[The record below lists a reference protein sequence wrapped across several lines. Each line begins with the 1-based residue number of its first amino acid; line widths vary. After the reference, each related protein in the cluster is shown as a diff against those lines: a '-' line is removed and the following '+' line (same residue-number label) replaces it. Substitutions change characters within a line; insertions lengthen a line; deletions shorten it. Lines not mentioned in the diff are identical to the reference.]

1 MKTSY
6 SFRPSRWIPLLLLAS
21 LAAVPALA
29 AAFEQPF
36 WTAFFARILI
46 YAIAASALNLALGFG
61 GLVSFGHA
69 LFLGIGAYAV
79 GLCAHHGVASGW
91 VHLVVAVVAAAVIGL
106 VVGVISLRTSGM
118 AFIMITLAFA
128 QMGYFLLVSLKQY
141 GGDDG
146 LPVAATSRFGPF
158 DLGAVASVYYAA
170 WAVLVAI
177 TGWMARLRV
186 APFGMALRG
195 ARQNA
200 RRIDAIGLQAR
211 HLQLAAFV
219 LSGMLCALAGLLLAN
234 LNAFVSPSTL
244 AWTVSGELIVM
255 VVLGGIGTVF
265 GPLLGALAFLGLE
278 EVLKGVTEHWMA
290 VFGPLIVLVAL
301 FGRRGI
307 AGWLEALDRQRS
319 PPGPPHNLPH
329 HLPHNLSHHPPPSPA
344 PITASITAAVPAP
357 GRV

>member
-1 MKTSY
+1 MS
-6 SFRPSRWIPLLLLAS
+6 SSVFRPSVIIPLALLLA
-21 LAAVPALA
+21 LVAVPAVAGALQ
-29 AAFEQPF
+29 QPF

-46 YAIAASALNLALGFG
+46 YAIAAAALNLALGHG

-79 GLCAHHGVASGW
+79 ALPAFHGVASGW
-91 VHLVVAVVAAAVIGL
+91 AHLLFALGAGSVVAL
-106 VVGVISLRTSGM
+106 VVGAISLRTSGM

-146 LPVAATSRFGPF
+146 LPVAATSRFGSL
-158 DLGAVASVYYAA
+158 DLGSASVVYFVA
-170 WAVLVAI
+170 WGVLVLL
-177 TGWMARLRV
+177 TWWLARLRQ

-200 RRIDAIGLQAR
+200 RRINALGLQSR
-211 HLQLAAFV
+211 RVQLAAFV
-219 LSGMLCALAGLLLAN
+219 LSGAVCTVAGVLLAN
-234 LNAFVSPSTL
+234 LNAFASPSTL

-265 GPLLGALAFLGLE
+265 GPLLGALAFMGLE
-278 EVLKGVTEHWMA
+278 EVLKGYTEHWMV

-307 AGWLEALDRQRS
+307 AGWLELLDR
-319 PPGPPHNLPH
+319 G
-329 HLPHNLSHHPPPSPA
+329 
-344 PITASITAAVPAP
+344 TAKREAAAQAAVFERRA
-357 GRV
+357 

>member
-1 MKTSY
+1 MS
-6 SFRPSRWIPLLLLAS
+6 SSVFRPSILIPLAVLLA
-21 LAAVPALA
+21 LVAVPAVAGTLQ
-29 AAFEQPF
+29 QPF
-36 WTAFFARILI
+36 WIAFFARILI
-46 YAIAASALNLALGFG
+46 YAIAAAALNLALGYG

-79 GLCAHHGVASGW
+79 ALPAFHGIASGW
-91 VHLVVAVVAAAVIGL
+91 VHLLFALGAGSVVAL
-106 VVGVISLRTSGM
+106 VVGAISLRTSGM

-146 LPVAATSRFGPF
+146 LPVAATSRFGSL
-158 DLGAVASVYYAA
+158 DLGSASVVYFVA
-170 WAVLVAI
+170 WGVLVLL
-177 TGWMARLRV
+177 TWWLARVRQ

-200 RRIDAIGLQAR
+200 RRINAIGLQSR
-211 HLQLAAFV
+211 RVQLAAFV
-219 LSGMLCALAGLLLAN
+219 LSGAVCTLAGVLLAN
-234 LNAFVSPSTL
+234 LNAFASPSTL

-265 GPLLGALAFLGLE
+265 GPLLGALAFMGLE
-278 EVLKGVTEHWMA
+278 EVLKGYTDHWMV

-307 AGWLEALDRQRS
+307 AGWLESLDQSTQSREASAQATVSQR
-319 PPGPPHNLPH
+319 
-329 HLPHNLSHHPPPSPA
+329 
-344 PITASITAAVPAP
+344 
-357 GRV
+357 RV

>member
-1 MKTSY
+1 MNQWHEW
-6 SFRPSRWIPLLLLAS
+6 RASRWIPLLLMAA
-21 LAAVPALA
+21 LAAVPAVA
-29 AAFEQPF
+29 AALNQPF

-46 YAIAASALNLALGFG
+46 YAVAASALNLALGYG

-79 GLCAHHGVASGW
+79 GLCAAHGIASGW
-91 VHLVVAVVAAAVIGL
+91 LHLLFALVTAAGVGL
-106 VVGVISLRTSGM
+106 VVGAISLRTSGM

-146 LPVAATSRFGPF
+146 LPVAATSRFGAL
-158 DLGAVASVYYAA
+158 DLGAASAVYYAA
-170 WAVLVAI
+170 WGVLAAL
-177 TGWMARLRV
+177 TWWMARVRV

-200 RRIDAIGLQAR
+200 RRIDAIGLQSR

-219 LSGMLCALAGLLLAN
+219 LSGMLCALAGVLLAN

-255 VVLGGIGTVF
+255 VVLGGIGAVF

-278 EVLKGVTEHWMA
+278 ELLKGFTEHWMA
-290 VFGPLIVLVAL
+290 LFGPLIVLVAL

-307 AGWLEALDRQRS
+307 AGWLEALDQRRT
-319 PPGPPHNLPH
+319 
-329 HLPHNLSHHPPPSPA
+329 PA
-344 PITASITAAVPAP
+344 PLAAPAAAP
-357 GRV
+357 GRL

>member
-1 MKTSY
+1 MKTPLGL
-6 SFRPSRWIPLLLLAS
+6 RPSSWIPLLLLVA

-29 AAFEQPF
+29 AAADQPF
-36 WTAFFARILI
+36 WIAFFARILI
-46 YAIAASALNLALGFG
+46 YAVAASALNLALGCG

-69 LFLGIGAYAV
+69 LFLGVGAYAV
-79 GLCAHHGVASGW
+79 GLSAHHGLASGW
-91 VHLVVAVVAAAVIGL
+91 LHLGVALLAAALIGL
-106 VVGVISLRTSGM
+106 VVGAISLRTSGM

-146 LPVAATSRFGPF
+146 LPVAATSRFGAF
-158 DLGAVASVYYAA
+158 DLGSASAVYYAA
-170 WAVLVAI
+170 WLVLVA
-177 TGWMARLRV
+177 TTWWMARLRV

-211 HLQLAAFV
+211 QLQLAAFV
-219 LSGMLCALAGLLLAN
+219 LSGMVCALAGVLLAN

-255 VVLGGIGTVF
+255 VVIGGIGTVF
-265 GPLLGALAFLGLE
+265 GPLLGALVFLGLE
-278 EVLKGVTEHWMA
+278 EILKGLTEHWMA

-307 AGWLEALDRQRS
+307 AGWLSPLDRAS
-319 PPGPPHNLPH
+319 TSTPTPP
-329 HLPHNLSHHPPPSPA
+329 
-344 PITASITAAVPAP
+344 AAAAAPAP
-357 GRV
+357 GGV

>member
-1 MKTSY
+1 M
-6 SFRPSRWIPLLLLAS
+6 FLPAGLMVL
-21 LAAVPALA
+21 LAAVPAVAGALD
-29 AAFEQPF
+29 QVF
-36 WTAFFARILI
+36 WVSFFARILI
-46 YAIAASALNLALGFG
+46 YAIAASALNLALGYG

-79 GLCAHHGVASGW
+79 ALPAFHGIGSGW
-91 VHLVVAVVAAAVIGL
+91 FHLVAAVVGGAAVAL
-106 VVGVISLRTSGM
+106 MVGFISLRTSGM

-146 LPVAATSRFGPF
+146 LPVAATSRFGPLN
-158 DLGAVASVYYAA
+158 LGTGTALYCAA
-170 WAVLVAI
+170 WAVLALSLWFLAQV
-177 TGWMARLRV
+177 RV
-186 APFGMALRG
+186 SPFGMALRG

-200 RRIDAIGLQAR
+200 RRVDAIGLQAR

-219 LSGMLCALAGLLLAN
+219 ISGTLCTIAGVLLAN
-234 LNAFVSPSTL
+234 LNAFVSPSSM

-265 GPLLGALAFLGLE
+265 GPLWGALVFLGLE
-278 EVLKGVTEHWMA
+278 EVLKSFTDHWMA

-307 AGWLEALDRQRS
+307 AGWVERLDRD
-319 PPGPPHNLPH
+319 PP
-329 HLPHNLSHHPPPSPA
+329 
-344 PITASITAAVPAP
+344 TAETAGAEPAAVSHSGPVAMVE
-357 GRV
+357 RRI

>member
-1 MKTSY
+1 MSTSF
-6 SFRPSRWIPLLLLAS
+6 SLRPSHGVPVLLLVALVG
-21 LAAVPALA
+21 VPAVA
-29 AAFEQPF
+29 AGLEQPF
-36 WTAFFARILI
+36 WVAFFARILI
-46 YAIAASALNLALGFG
+46 YAIAASALNLALGYG

-69 LFLGIGAYAV
+69 LFLGVGAYAV
-79 GLCAHHGVASGW
+79 GLSAFHGVSSGLF
-91 VHLVVAVVAAAVIGL
+91 HLGVALLAAALVGL
-106 VVGVISLRTSGM
+106 IVGAISLRTSGM

-146 LPVAATSRFGPF
+146 LPVSATSRFGPL
-158 DLGAVASVYYAA
+158 DLGSTSILYYAA
-170 WAVLVAI
+170 WLVLVLVVW
-177 TGWMARLRV
+177 WMGKLRL

-211 HLQLAAFV
+211 QLQLVAFV
-219 LSGMLCALAGLLLAN
+219 LSGMVCTLAGVLLAN

-265 GPLLGALAFLGLE
+265 GPLLGALVFLGLE
-278 EVLKGVTEHWMA
+278 ELLKGFTEHWMV

-307 AGWLEALDRQRS
+307 AGWLEALDPR
-319 PPGPPHNLPH
+319 
-329 HLPHNLSHHPPPSPA
+329 PA
-344 PITASITAAVPAP
+344 AGAAASNP

>member
-1 MKTSY
+1 MTSLA
-6 SFRPSRWIPLLLLAS
+6 SWPPSRWLPLALLVLLLA
-21 LAAVPALA
+21 VPAVSAQLD
-29 AAFEQPF
+29 QPF

-46 YAIAASALNLALGFG
+46 YAIAASALNLALGYG

-79 GLCAHHGVASGW
+79 GLCAFHGVGNGWLHVGLALLAS
-91 VHLVVAVVAAAVIGL
+91 AVVGWAVGT
-106 VVGVISLRTSGM
+106 VSLRTSGM

-128 QMGYFLLVSLKQY
+128 QMGYFLFVSLKQY

-146 LPVAATSRFGPF
+146 LPVAATSRFGPLN
-158 DLGAVASVYYAA
+158 LGSAAAVYYAA
-170 WAVLVAI
+170 WAVLAAV
-177 TGWMARLRV
+177 TWWMARLRV

-200 RRIDAIGLQAR
+200 RRINAIGLQSR
-211 HLQLAAFV
+211 QLQLAAFV
-219 LSGMLCALAGLLLAN
+219 LSGMVCALAGVLLAN
-234 LNAFVSPSTL
+234 LNAYVSPSTL

-255 VVLGGIGTVF
+255 VVLGGIGTVA

-290 VFGPLIVLVAL
+290 LFGPLIVLVAL

-307 AGWLEALDRQRS
+307 AGWLDALDRR
-319 PPGPPHNLPH
+319 
-329 HLPHNLSHHPPPSPA
+329 PA
-344 PITASITAAVPAP
+344 PAGLAAPAGPTAAPQE
-357 GRV
+357 GRA

>member
-1 MKTSY
+1 MNTSLAL
-6 SFRPSRWIPLLLLAS
+6 RPSRLLPLLLLAA
-21 LAAVPALA
+21 LATVPALA

-36 WTAFFARILI
+36 WVAFFARILI
-46 YAIAASALNLALGFG
+46 YAIAASALNLALGYG

-79 GLCAHHGVASGW
+79 GLCAHHGVGNGW
-91 VHLVVAVVAAAVIGL
+91 VHLGVAVAAAAGIGL
-106 VVGVISLRTSGM
+106 LVGAISLRTSGM

-128 QMGYFLLVSLKQY
+128 QMGYFLLVSLKTY

-146 LPVAATSRFGPF
+146 LPVAATSRFGMF
-158 DLGAVASVYYAA
+158 DLGSAATVCYVAWLVLAA
-170 WAVLVAI
+170 LTW
-177 TGWMARLRV
+177 WMARLRM

-200 RRIDAIGLQAR
+200 RRINAIGLQSQQ
-211 HLQLAAFV
+211 LQLAAFV
-219 LSGMLCALAGLLLAN
+219 LSGMVCSVAGLLLAN

-265 GPLLGALAFLGLE
+265 GPLLGALVFIGLE
-278 EVLKGVTEHWMA
+278 EVLKGFTEHWMA

-307 AGWLEALDRQRS
+307 VGWLEALDRR
-319 PPGPPHNLPH
+319 
-329 HLPHNLSHHPPPSPA
+329 PPPE
-344 PITASITAAVPAP
+344 PAP
-357 GRV
+357 GTPATEGA

>member
-1 MKTSY
+1 MNVSLD
-6 SFRPSRWIPLLLLAS
+6 FRPSRWIPLLLL
-21 LAAVPALA
+21 LALA
-29 AAFEQPF
+29 GVPTVAAGMEQPF

-46 YAIAASALNLALGFG
+46 YAIAASALNLALGYG

-69 LFLGIGAYAV
+69 LFLGVGAYAV
-79 GLCAHHGVASGW
+79 GLSAFHGLGSGW
-91 VHLVVAVVAAAVIGL
+91 LHLGFALAAAALVGL
-106 VVGVISLRTSGM
+106 VVGAISLRTSGM

-146 LPVAATSRFGPF
+146 LPVSATSRFGAL
-158 DLGAVASVYYAA
+158 DLGSTATVYYAA
-170 WAVLVAI
+170 WLVLVAVLW
-177 TGWMARLRV
+177 WMARLRLS
-186 APFGMALRG
+186 PFGMALRG

-200 RRIDAIGLQAR
+200 RRIDAIGLQSR
-211 HLQLAAFV
+211 QLQLAAFV
-219 LSGMLCALAGLLLAN
+219 LSGMVCTLAGVLLAN

-265 GPLLGALAFLGLE
+265 GPLLGALIFLGLE
-278 EVLKGVTEHWMA
+278 EVLKGFTEHWMA

-307 AGWLEALDRQRS
+307 AGWLEALDRRS
-319 PPGPPHNLPH
+319 RPPEV
-329 HLPHNLSHHPPPSPA
+329 
-344 PITASITAAVPAP
+344 AAVAAVSNP
-357 GRV
+357 GGL

>member
-1 MKTSY
+1 MTSHWA
-6 SFRPSRWIPLLLLAS
+6 FRPSRWIPVLLLAA
-21 LAAVPALA
+21 LAVVPALA

-46 YAIAASALNLALGFG
+46 YAIAASALNLALGYG

-79 GLCAHHGVASGW
+79 GLCAHHGFGNGW
-91 VHLVVAVVAAAVIGL
+91 VHLGVALVAAAVIGL
-106 VVGVISLRTSGM
+106 LVGAISLRTSGM

-146 LPVAATSRFGPF
+146 LPVAATSRFGGF
-158 DLGAVASVYYAA
+158 DLGSAATVCHVA
-170 WAVLVAI
+170 WLVLVAT

-195 ARQNA
+195 TRQNA
-200 RRIDAIGLQAR
+200 RRVNAVGLQSQR
-211 HLQLAAFV
+211 LQLVAFV
-219 LSGMLCALAGLLLAN
+219 LSGMVCSVAGLLLAN

-265 GPLLGALAFLGLE
+265 GPLLGALVFIGLE

-307 AGWLEALDRQRS
+307 VGWLEALDRR
-319 PPGPPHNLPH
+319 
-329 HLPHNLSHHPPPSPA
+329 PS
-344 PITASITAAVPAP
+344 AAVASGVPVKE
-357 GRV
+357 GV

>member
-1 MKTSY
+1 MNTSFV
-6 SFRPSRWIPLLLLAS
+6 FRPSRWIPLLLLAS
-21 LAAVPALA
+21 LAAVPAVA
-29 AAFEQPF
+29 AGFEQPF
-36 WTAFFARILI
+36 WIAFFARILI
-46 YAIAASALNLALGFG
+46 YAVAATALNLALGYG

-79 GLCAHHGVASGW
+79 GLCAFHGIGSGW
-91 VHLVVAVVAAAVIGL
+91 VHLLVAVVAAALIGL
-106 VVGVISLRTSGM
+106 LVGAISLRTSGM

-146 LPVAATSRFGPF
+146 LPVATTSRFGPF
-158 DLGAVASVYYAA
+158 DLGSASAVYYAA
-170 WAVLVAI
+170 WLVLVAA
-177 TGWMARLRV
+177 TYWMARLRV

-211 HLQLAAFV
+211 QVQLAAFV
-219 LSGMLCALAGLLLAN
+219 LSGMVCALAGVLLAN
-234 LNAFVSPSTL
+234 LNAFVSPSTV

-265 GPLLGALAFLGLE
+265 GPLLGALMFIGLE
-278 EVLKGVTEHWMA
+278 EVLKGFTEHWMA

-307 AGWLEALDRQRS
+307 AGWLEALDRRHS
-319 PPGPPHNLPH
+319 PPV
-329 HLPHNLSHHPPPSPA
+329 A
-344 PITASITAAVPAP
+344 AAVPAP
-357 GRV
+357 GRI